1 MASEAPSPVSRASR
15 RAGRFAHLKRVPVRA
30 LATQF
35 VRKFHADDV
44 LGSSAEVAYHLI
56 FAIPPVLILT
66 MTGAAAVNRFTSI
79 PVEETLR
86 TLVRER
92 APASLQEALGTII
105 TNAVGQASGGV
116 VSVGLVITTLVA
128 IWSGSNGIAA
138 IMKAYNRAY
147 EVEEDRPYV
156 RKRVVAV
163 GLTILLVVLINAAF
177 ALMVFGETIGTWVA
191 NWLGMGSQ
199 FRTLWEIARWPGAI
213 GLFMVLLAVLYYL
226 APAIEQSF
234 RWISPGSVV
243 ATILWV
249 LALFGFRFYL
259 SIASPSSTYGAFTS
273 LIIVLFFLY
282 VTSVILLVGA
292 EINAILQKRYDKTV
306 IHDRAEHPERLT
318 TDAARHEATVEAWEL
333 EQREDA

>member
-1 MASEAPSPVSRASR
+1 MAAWKRSASTRGR
-15 RAGRFAHLKRVPVRA
+15 RAASFKRVPVKE

-35 VRKFHADDV
+35 VRKVYTDDI

-66 MTGAAAVNRFTSI
+66 LTGAAAVNQFTSV

-116 VSVGLVITTLVA
+116 ISVGLLITTVVA

-147 EVEEDRPYV
+147 AVEEDRPYV

-199 FRTLWEIARWPGAI
+199 FRTLWEVTRWPGAI
-213 GLFMVLLAVLYYL
+213 GLFMFLLAVLYYV

-243 ATILWV
+243 ATMLWV
-249 LALFGFRFYL
+249 AALFGFRFYL
-259 SIASPSSTYGAFTS
+259 SIASPSTTYGAFSS
-273 LIIVLFFLY
+273 LIVVLFFLY
-282 VTSVILLVGA
+282 ITSVILLVGA
-292 EINAILQKRYDKTV
+292 EMNAILQKRYDKAV

-318 TDAARHEATVEAWEL
+318 TDAARREAADEAQEL
-333 EQREDA
+333 ERREDA